1 MLLWLYDGSTISI
14 YRVFNRIGCR
24 LWVRYKGLLRCPH
37 TPGVQM
43 PAELGYLYFMSIEA
57 WKCPYSIIRTNRK
70 SFAAQRVDWLI
81 TIPAGNRLV
90 GYILEFT
97 PESAQAVCV
106 ALLRPRGISLTL
118 LYSYPPD
125 TIASPSPCW

>member
-1 MLLWLYDGSTISI
+1 
-14 YRVFNRIGCR
+14 
-24 LWVRYKGLLRCPH
+24 
-37 TPGVQM
+37 
-43 PAELGYLYFMSIEA
+43 MSIEA

-106 ALLRPRGISLTL
+106 ALLRLRGIPLTL

-125 TIASPSPCW
+125 AIASPSPCW